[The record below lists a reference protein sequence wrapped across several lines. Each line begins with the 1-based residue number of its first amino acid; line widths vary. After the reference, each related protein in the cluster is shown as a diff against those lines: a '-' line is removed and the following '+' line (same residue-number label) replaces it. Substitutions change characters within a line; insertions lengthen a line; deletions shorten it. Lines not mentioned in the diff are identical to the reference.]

1 MDNLARLLNLA
12 LPLFMYGGLISVIA
26 EIVQGPTFPKV
37 EHNAGPYGSRLAS
50 LKKVGNDPLNY
61 VINA

>member
-26 EIVQGPTFPKV
+26 AIVQGPTLPEV
-37 EHNAGPYGSRLAS
+37 EHNAGPDGSRLAS
-50 LKKVGNDPLNY
+50 LKKVGNDPLNH